1 LVILV
6 SGFVIPRVVFREGGP
21 MPAVKSVPASKSA
34 SGAATASAP
43 KPEPKILF
51 QQFFKSV
58 GPRTYAAQVKEAG
71 NGNHFLV
78 LTEGK
83 RDDATGDVRKTKLFV
98 FSEDFPEFF
107 RLLHATAQWIRANPV
122 SPEVAKKRKRYWAKK
137 DTQAPAPSAA
147 TATTPRP
154 GSNGAGTKVA
164 PRPETRSSRRP
175 AARS

>member
-1 LVILV
+1 MLTK
-6 SGFVIPRVVFREGGP
+6 SA
-21 MPAVKSVPASKSA
+21 PAASKSA
-34 SGAATASAP
+34 SGAASAP

-51 QQFFKSV
+51 QKFFKSV

-83 RDDATGDVRKTKLFV
+83 RDEATGDVRKTRLFV

-107 RLLHATAQWIRANPV
+107 RLLQATAQWIRANPV

-137 DTQAPAPSAA
+137 GSEAPAPRPPAA
-147 TATTPRP
+147 PRAAP
-154 GSNGAGTKVA
+154 VVAGTARVAAPAGLKTSPASA
-164 PRPETRSSRRP
+164 PRTNTRPPRHPARR
-175 AARS
+175 A